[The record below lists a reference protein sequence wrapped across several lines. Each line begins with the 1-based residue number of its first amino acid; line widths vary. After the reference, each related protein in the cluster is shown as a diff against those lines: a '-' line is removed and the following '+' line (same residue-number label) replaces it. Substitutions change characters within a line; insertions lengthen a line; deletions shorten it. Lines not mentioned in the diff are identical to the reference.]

1 MTHRPIRFS
10 QLGRDK
16 TTNTKIC
23 CLSFSKLNHQPESS
37 LLRLIASSQL
47 TCLFNDYLIFKH
59 SISLVRFFFFISCF
73 ARGARCFVLL
83 FGVCVFQS
91 TRVDRWKWTE
101 RRRYAT
107 HIQHASNFHPP
118 FLFPF
123 FYPFNVYYFKK
134 IQFFFVFLRHEYRRI
149 RNRNTDAREEE
160 RKKLKKKTSFFF
172 FVIHNRNQERIGVC
186 VCVRFRNR
194 IISTKEKQQQWEAT
208 ERERE
213 RKEMSRELC
222 WWSRIHYITSKKLT
236 AVCECACALTF
247 HHALVLFWL

>member
-1 MTHRPIRFS
+1 LDTKYFPTLKKQKKEKKKKKNSIKITVYMTHRPIRFS

-101 RRRYAT
+101 RRRYVYST
-107 HIQHASNFHPP
+107 CIE
-118 FLFPF
+118 FPSTISF
-123 FYPFNVYYFKK
+123 
-134 IQFFFVFLRHEYRRI
+134 
-149 RNRNTDAREEE
+149 
-160 RKKLKKKTSFFF
+160 SFFLPF
-172 FVIHNRNQERIGVC
+172 QR
-186 VCVRFRNR
+186 
-194 IISTKEKQQQWEAT
+194 
-208 ERERE
+208 
-213 RKEMSRELC
+213 L
-222 WWSRIHYITSKKLT
+222 
-236 AVCECACALTF
+236 
-247 HHALVLFWL
+247 LF